1 LAKCK
6 VCGKTIPNG
15 LDYCS
20 SQCAEAD
27 KSHFKATSDTNKGE
41 ATFLSQFDRGHGSVR
56 REANIRRVAEML
68 QQGRS
73 EEDIR
78 FELSLLFR
86 PMTVDDYIRTAK
98 EWLKRGFGKS
108 NAFTV

>member
-1 LAKCK
+1 LGKCK
-6 VCGKTIPNG
+6 ICGKETIGN
-15 LDYCS
+15 LSYCS
-20 SQCAEAD
+20 KECLEAD
-27 KSHFKATSDTNKGE
+27 KNQSKIASEDKPFFT
-41 ATFLSQFDRGHGSVR
+41 QFDRGHGSVR
-56 REANIRRVAEML
+56 REANIRKVAEML

>member
-1 LAKCK
+1 VFNVAKCK
-6 VCGKTIPNG
+6 VCGKEIPNG

-20 SQCAEAD
+20 SECAERD
-27 KSHFKATSDTNKGE
+27 KAKNVVVKETP
-41 ATFLSQFDRGHGSVR
+41 FLTQFDRGHGSVR
-56 REANIRRVAEML
+56 REANIRKVAEML